1 MNQRSVRGSNSAGAE
16 VGEGARVEGGRVGA
30 EVRGSNS
37 ALVNKMSISVN
48 RFCEAVTCDRLG

>member
-1 MNQRSVRGSNSAGAE
+1 MNRRSVRGSNSAGAE

-37 ALVNKMSISVN
+37 ALVNKMSAVN
-48 RFCEAVTCDRLG
+48 RFCETVTCDRLG